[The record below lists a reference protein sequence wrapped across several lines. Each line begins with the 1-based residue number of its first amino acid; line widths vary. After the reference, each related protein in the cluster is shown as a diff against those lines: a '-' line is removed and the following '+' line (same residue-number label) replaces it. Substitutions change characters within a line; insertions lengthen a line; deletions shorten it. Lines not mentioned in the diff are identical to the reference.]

1 MVQAGWPKR
10 ITVDKRI
17 VSLLSRSTY
26 EKFPKAIREAVS
38 NAYDADATAVAIDID
53 TKRRQ
58 IIIEDNGVGM
68 TPEEFDFYLRIA
80 GRPRG
85 KGESI
90 KFGRKRIGR
99 LGVGFLAIFPF
110 CVTLEI
116 TSTPENSDT
125 LFVATI
131 PSRRFVEESA
141 VVEDVSE
148 TTVEGYERTDPR
160 ERARHYTRLRLSGL
174 TSLVD
179 AYFEPKAGKYSAGSM
194 SNISSWPGTERLKWE
209 LQETLPLDFPKGS
222 ALGKALDQKPIGM
235 EVRLNGQ
242 RLFRNDPGGEVLDE
256 NNGAPITVGNIVFKY
271 AITTNW
277 EPIHPFNARGL
288 KIRLSNVGIGE
299 RTYFVL
305 GIRGR
310 TWSRLHW
317 IAGEVHILQGLD
329 EAITLDRDSFTWSPE
344 YEEFRDFFRRLL
356 SKQAY
361 KIEGIATAEKN
372 ITSWVRS
379 KEIARV
385 GPVREIMKRYI
396 ELLQSRGFEIV
407 RETVESSACEEPV
420 RVDRTRKRVIVV
432 EDHPYFRDVVS
443 LAHESFDV
451 NYSRWDYQRAKFPAC
466 RMADDGK
473 LEVNLD
479 YPLFKSS
486 TTGQIFLKL
495 HLLLLIASQRASNEA
510 EMYDYL
516 INALME
522 EFGHR

>member
-1 MVQAGWPKR
+1 MVQVGWPKR

-26 EKFPKAIREAVS
+26 EKFPKAIREAIS
-38 NAYDADATAVAIDID
+38 NAYDADATAVDIDID

-80 GRPRG
+80 GKPRG
-85 KGESI
+85 KGQSI
-90 KFGRKRIGR
+90 KFSRKRIGK
-99 LGVGFLAIFPF
+99 LGVGFLAVFPF
-110 CVTLEI
+110 CATLEI
-116 TSTPENSDT
+116 TSTAENSDT
-125 LFVATI
+125 LFVARI

-141 VVEDVSE
+141 MMEDVSE
-148 TTVEGYERTDPR
+148 MPVEGYEKTDPR
-160 ERARHYTRLRLSGL
+160 ERTRHYTRLRLSGL

-179 AYFEPKAGKYSAGSM
+179 EYFEPRAGRYRSGSI
-194 SNISSWPGTERLKWE
+194 SNISSWPGIERLKWE

-222 ALGKALDQKPIGM
+222 ILGKALDQKPIGM

-242 RLFRNDPGGEVLDE
+242 RLFRNDPGGEVLD
-256 NNGAPITVGNIVFKY
+256 NNKAAPITVGNIVFKY
-271 AITTNW
+271 AITTSW
-277 EPIHPFNARGL
+277 KAIHPFNARGL
-288 KIRLSNVGIGE
+288 KIRLNSVGIGE
-299 RTYFVL
+299 RIYFDL

-329 EAITLDRDSFTWSPE
+329 EAIALDRDSFTWSPE
-344 YEEFRDFFRRLL
+344 YEEFRDFFRQLL
-356 SKQAY
+356 SQQAY
-361 KIEGIATAEKN
+361 KIEDIATAEKN
-372 ITSWVRS
+372 ITSLVCS
-379 KEIARV
+379 GEIARV
-385 GPVREIMKRYI
+385 GPVREIIKRYI

-432 EDHPYFRDVVS
+432 EDHPYFRDAVS

-466 RMADDGK
+466 RVADDGK

-486 TTGQIFLKL
+486 AHGPLFLKL
-495 HLLLLIASQRASNEA
+495 HLLLLLARQRASNQA

-516 INALME
+516 IRALTE
-522 EFGHR
+522 EFEHR